1 MPERN
6 REERERIETFYQARL
21 ELSPGLITKE
31 PKCAWEK
38 LINRTDAGEIKPRS
52 NSRQRY

>member
-6 REERERIETFYQARL
+6 REEKERIETFYQSRL
-21 ELSPGLITKE
+21 KLSPDFISTSYE
-31 PKCAWEK
+31 PKCAWDQ

-52 NSRQRY
+52 NSR